1 MKRCVVVVTMLMTA
15 CSTGQDRS
23 MDDIAKDY
31 VRLALQV
38 GQVDA
43 DYVDAYYG
51 PDSLRPSTIPSD
63 TAKFLEHLETTAGQL
78 LDQLAKL
85 PTSADEMTDL
95 RQKYLAGQLT
105 ALRGRVQILRGRKMT
120 FEEQAA
126 ELYQGAP
133 PTHEEAHFKE
143 LVAQLD
149 KELPGSGPIQP
160 RLEEFQKKYIIPADK
175 IDTVFKAAIA
185 ECRKRTAR
193 YVRLPENENFT
204 VEYVTGQP
212 WSGYNWYKGNAFSL
226 IQVNVDLPISIDRAI
241 DLAAHEGYPGH
252 HVYNVLLEK
261 HLSKDRGW
269 IEFMVYPLFSPQSLI
284 AEGSANYGKQVVFSD
299 DERRTFER
307 DVLYPLAGLDSK
319 TAETYDHVQELKARL
334 SYSGNEAARNY
345 LNGVWDKSK
354 AIDWMVDYGLYTLA
368 SAEKRIRFIERY
380 GAYVINYNYGED
392 MVREYVERCA
402 GESPSRE
409 TVWSQF
415 TKILSSPQMP
425 STLRAAC
432 RD

>member
-1 MKRCVVVVTMLMTA
+1 MKPYAMGLLLLMTGCA
-15 CSTGQDRS
+15 KDRS
-23 MDDIAKDY
+23 MDELAKDY

-51 PDSLRPSTIPSD
+51 PDSLRSSTTPND
-63 TAKFLEHLETTAGQL
+63 TAAFLEQLETTADRL
-78 LDQLAKL
+78 LAELGAL
-85 PTSADEMTDL
+85 PRASDEMTEL
-95 RQKYLAGQLT
+95 RQKYLVGQLT
-105 ALRGRVQILRGRKMT
+105 ALKCRVQILRGRKVS
-120 FEEQAA
+120 FEQQAE

-133 PTHEEAHFKE
+133 PTYDETHFAE

-160 RLEEFQKKYIIPADK
+160 RMEAFQKNFIIPADR

-185 ECRKRTAR
+185 ECRKRTLQ
-193 YVRLPENENFT
+193 YVQLPENENFT
-204 VEYVTGQP
+204 VEYITGQP

-284 AEGSANYGKQVVFSD
+284 AEGSANYGKQVVLTK
-299 DERRTFER
+299 DERLAFER
-307 DVLYPLAGLDSK
+307 DVLYPLAGLDPK
-319 TAETYDHVQELKARL
+319 MAEKYERVEDLKSQLNYA
-334 SYSGNEAARNY
+334 GNEAARNY
-345 LNGVWDKSK
+345 LNGVWDKTK
-354 AIDWMVDYGLYTLA
+354 AVEWMVKYGLYTQA

-392 MVREYVERCA
+392 MVRDYVERCA
-402 GESPSRE
+402 GESPSRDA
-409 TVWSQF
+409 VWTHF
-415 TKILSSPQMP
+415 TKILNRPQTP
-425 STLRAAC
+425 ATLRAAC
-432 RD
+432 GK